1 MGDIRIGIVG
11 AAGRMGR
18 TLIEEVAATPG
29 CVLGGA
35 AERAGHEAVGQDAG
49 SFAGL
54 KPLGVSIA
62 GDALAVFRGS
72 DVVIDFTVPKA
83 TLAHAALA
91 LQHKTALV
99 IGTTGLDEGET
110 AQLRAAAAGIP
121 IVWAP
126 NMSLGV
132 NLLLALTERVAR
144 ALGPD
149 FDIEILEMHHRHKV
163 DAPSGTALAL
173 GEAAAA
179 GRKVDLAKVSQ
190 RVRDGHTGARR
201 RGDIGFATLRGG
213 DVVGDHSVIF
223 AADGERVEI
232 SHRASSR
239 AIFAQG
245 AVRAALWT
253 EGKKPGFYSMQDV
266 LGFT

>member
-1 MGDIRIGIVG
+1 MKIGIVG
-11 AAGRMGR
+11 CAGRMGR
-18 TLIEEVAATPG
+18 MLVKTVLTTPG
-29 CVLGGA
+29 CRLAGGTERPDSDAIGEDLTLLSGSEPSGLLISVDTA
-35 AERAGHEAVGQDAG
+35 ALFRASDA
-49 SFAGL
+49 
-54 KPLGVSIA
+54 
-62 GDALAVFRGS
+62 
-72 DVVIDFTVPKA
+72 VIDFTQPAA
-83 TLAHAALA
+83 TAIHAGLAAEHGSALI
-91 LQHKTALV
+91 V
-99 IGTTGLDEGET
+99 GTTGLD
-110 AQLRAAAAGIP
+110 ASHMAALSAAAKKIAVVKAANFSVGI
-121 IVWAP
+121 
-126 NMSLGV
+126 
-132 NLLLALTERVAR
+132 NLLLGLTKKA
-144 ALGPD
+144 ASILGD
-149 FDIEILEMHHRHKV
+149 DYDIEIVEMHHRHKV

-266 LGFT
+266 LDFT